1 MTRKISSYSFF
12 SWLKIGRV
20 GCPHYL
26 APEVVSRRQ
35 YGKPCDVWGAG
46 VMLHVLLSGRL
57 PFLGSGRR
65 LQESIARARV
75 SVSKTLSLTINH
87 KIYMLSFF
95 SIITHISVRHTR
107 MEVNLIN
114 RQRFSSENVVTQSTS
129 STICIGN
136 FRSSLDKSKF
146 IFCIFSDVYE
156 H

>member
-1 MTRKISSYSFF
+1 MKRQLRKTSLIKLF
-12 SWLKIGRV
+12 SLFYAGRV

-75 SVSKTLSLTINH
+75 SVSLENLSD
-87 KIYMLSFF
+87 FF
-95 SIITHISVRHTR
+95 H
-107 MEVNLIN
+107 
-114 RQRFSSENVVTQSTS
+114 
-129 STICIGN
+129 
-136 FRSSLDKSKF
+136 
-146 IFCIFSDVYE
+146 
-156 H
+156 